1 MNYGI
6 FFCQKVTCAKRG
18 KTIIKYIYVWCVCVI
33 SLPVS
38 LDQQVACVLFLLFGG
53 FTGIMFVYYAY
64 ICNTWVHSEAAIFTY
79 VEPFDDK
86 RTSSRTRTHRHTH
99 THTHKQAQLNGRP
112 QEKQQ
117 RQQQTANGKWQPK
130 RKPKT
135 AANNCAASRLRQRRE
150 AGKEGEWEWAMEGG
164 EVGGGKRGLWL
175 KRGREERS

>member
-18 KTIIKYIYVWCVCVI
+18 KTIIKYICVCVI

-79 VEPFDDK
+79 MEPFDDK

-99 THTHKQAQLNGRP
+99 THIQAQLNGRP

-135 AANNCAASRLRQRRE
+135 AANNCAATRLRQQRE
-150 AGKEGEWEWAMEGG
+150 LGRGENESGQWE
-164 EVGGGKRGLWL
+164 
-175 KRGREERS
+175 EER